1 MLSAI
6 HLACVRGER
15 FLFSSLDFQVERGVC
30 LHVQGANGV
39 GKTSLLRIVCGL
51 AQAAEGQVLW
61 NGQDTRDLGEAWHG
75 ELLFLGHHHAV
86 KEELSA
92 RENLVLAAQ
101 LDGQALGEDRLQ
113 AALLQLGLHGCEDL
127 PVRHLS
133 QGQKRRVAL
142 TRLLTRRARLWVLD
156 EPFTALDSGAAGLV
170 GGLLDAHLADGGL
183 ALVTSHQPLSL
194 AAGRL
199 RTLSLAH

>member
-6 HLACVRGER
+6 QLACVRGER
-15 FLFSSLDFQVERGVC
+15 FLFASLDFKVERGEC

-51 AQAAEGQVLW
+51 SEPAEGRVLW
-61 NGQDTRDLGEAWHG
+61 NEQDTRSLGDAWHG

-92 RENLVLAAQ
+92 RENLTLAAL
-101 LDGQALGEDRLQ
+101 LDGQPLDPAVLQ
-113 AALLQLGLHGCEDL
+113 AALSRLGLSACEDL
-127 PVRHLS
+127 PVRYLS

-156 EPFTALDSGAAGLV
+156 EPFTALDSAATGLISD
-170 GGLLDAHLADGGL
+170 LLDEHLAGGGL
-183 ALVTSHQPLSL
+183 ALITSHQAVSL
-194 AAGRL
+194 ANARL
-199 RTLSLAH
+199 RELRLAH